1 MKNTITRDSIKYL
14 GISLDNKF
22 NNSNFKLFTLPYV
35 VEMDSNYF
43 DIDYILQVDCNIN
56 ILNYKVITTPKC
68 TSLEGHTLTG
78 NKVFFKG
85 IINTNIKYTS
95 YDESKKLYSNT
106 FKNHFVENI
115 ELPSTFSSDLKTIS
129 IVPNI
134 IDISAVKIDNRRIY
148 LTLSIYISILF

>member
-14 GISLDNKF
+14 GISLKNKS
-22 NNSNFKLFTLPYV
+22 NNPNFKLFSFDYV
-35 VEMDSNYF
+35 IELDSNYF
-43 DIDYILQVDCNIN
+43 DIDYILQVECNIN

-85 IINTNIKYTS
+85 IIHSVIKYTS
-95 YDESKKLYSNT
+95 YDEAKKLYSNT

-115 ELPSTFSSDLKTIS
+115 ELPSIFPSDLNAIS

-134 IDISAVKIDNRRIY
+134 IDISAVKMDNRRIY

>member
-22 NNSNFKLFTLPYV
+22 NNSNFKLFILPYV

-43 DIDYILQVDCNIN
+43 DIDYIIQVDCNIN

-106 FKNHFVENI
+106 STNHFVENI